1 MIDYDEFQ
9 SYYVLKAF
17 ACYLAYGDG
26 INLTDEE
33 IEQVDSFL
41 ANKTYSHLDYKEL
54 DETYFRT
61 CEITG
66 LKGDCMELILVE
78 MNNDKR
84 TDGT

>member
-9 SYYVLKAF
+9 SYYVLKDF
-17 ACYLAYGDG
+17 AYYLAYGDG

-41 ANKTYSHLDYKEL
+41 ANKTYSHFSYEGL
-54 DETYFRT
+54 DETDFRT
-61 CEITG
+61 CEVTG
-66 LKGDCMELILVE
+66 LKGDCMKLILVE